1 MFNEI
6 AIMMENVICT
16 HLRLRERKRGLNNR
30 IKQLIRRIFL
40 IKRGSGI
47 SFIITNNVFNVMR
60 RKNNFETIST
70 HVSFAALTILR
81 IGNAIKFYHEDF

>member
-6 AIMMENVICT
+6 AIMMERVICT
-16 HLRLRERKRGLNNR
+16 HLRLRERMRGLNNR
-30 IKQLIRRIFL
+30 IKQLIRNIFL

-60 RKNNFETIST
+60 KENNFGS
-70 HVSFAALTILR
+70 L
-81 IGNAIKFYHEDF
+81 

>member
-6 AIMMENVICT
+6 AIMMERVICI
-16 HLRLRERKRGLNNR
+16 HLRLRERMRGLNNR
-30 IKQLIRRIFL
+30 IKQLIRKIFL

-81 IGNAIKFYHEDF
+81 IGNAIKFLHKFL

>member
-1 MFNEI
+1 MFNET

-16 HLRLRERKRGLNNR
+16 LLRLRERKRGLNNR

-60 RKNNFETIST
+60 KENNFGS
-70 HVSFAALTILR
+70 L
-81 IGNAIKFYHEDF
+81 

>member
-1 MFNEI
+1 MFNETV
-6 AIMMENVICT
+6 IMIENVICT
-16 HLRLRERKRGLNNR
+16 LLRLRERKRGLNNR

-81 IGNAIKFYHEDF
+81 IGNAINFYHEDF